1 MPAKSRSQQRLFG
14 MAYAVRKGELPRSK
28 VSKEVLDIVDSDMPT
43 SKIKAFTKYKGIVEF
58 LNEQL
63 NN

>member
-14 MAYAVRKGELPRSK
+14 MAYAVRIGELNRSK
-28 VSKEVLDIVDSDMPT
+28 VSKEVLDIVDGDMST
-43 SKIKAFTKYKGIVEF
+43 SKIKAFTKYKSIVEF